1 MKKEEFL
8 NNLTIQLSAQ
18 RALVV
23 SINICIDIGT
33 HILSLNKNGK
43 PETYSEIFENLS
55 NLGIINKKK
64 KEELID
70 LVKFR
75 NFLGHVYMEINNE
88 KVYGI
93 IQNDLDIFSSF
104 KKVIYSK
111 FKKELIN
118 KVG

>member
-1 MKKEEFL
+1 M
-8 NNLTIQLSAQ
+8 
-18 RALVV
+18 V

-33 HILSLNKNGK
+33 HILSLNKIGK

-55 NLGIINKKK
+55 NLGLINKKK

-88 KVYGI
+88 KVYG
-93 IQNDLDIFSSF
+93 
-104 KKVIYSK
+104 
-111 FKKELIN
+111 
-118 KVG
+118 